1 MERFLDFL
9 KPRIHLWALLCPF
22 YWSKWHIFLPFYILQ
37 LEKSLPSH
45 ASEAWKRHPCREK
58 GSSISHH
65 REYPPKTQSVV
76 CLFAKK
82 IEENF
87 LQVQRRRKNVHFL
100 WDWTAT
106 CIPMRTKD
114 SQYSQYEAWKTRL
127 ARGLRL
133 EQISI
138 HAPLTV
144 VSRQMHKRKMG

>member
-106 CIPMRTKD
+106 CIPYEDKRFTICTIRSWENKVSKRFALRTD
-114 SQYSQYEAWKTRL
+114 FN
-127 ARGLRL
+127 
-133 EQISI
+133 
-138 HAPLTV
+138 
-144 VSRQMHKRKMG
+144 SRAIDGRSR